1 MWVFIESE
9 CTGLN
14 LDHVS
19 RLYVEGTGSG
29 AALKAEYGAKTLMVG
44 YYGSKADAVEALNFL
59 LEQRAQSVAVARL
72 KPANL

>member
-19 RLYVEGTGSG
+19 RLYVESTGAG
-29 AALKAEYGAKTLMVG
+29 AALKADYGAKTLMVG
-44 YYGSKADAVEALNFL
+44 YYTSKPEAVEALNFL
-59 LEQRAQSVAVARL
+59 LEQRAQNVTVARL
-72 KPANL
+72 RPNHL